1 MDPNQPQTP
10 SATVD
15 EIDVDIEYQV
25 SLNLSACDPGGYGL
39 NFTDLPLSPRV
50 SLSSRLHWL
59 VPSSGTPESLHTV
72 LVSDSSSSS
81 KVELQWY

>member
-39 NFTDLPLSPRV
+39 NFTELASQPPSEPFIQAPLA
-50 SLSSRLHWL
+50 SSIFRDARE
-59 VPSSGTPESLHTV
+59 PAYRPG
-72 LVSDSSSSS
+72 
-81 KVELQWY
+81 K